1 MITVKIK
8 SIGVRELVE
17 FSLKSGDLKSSGA
30 GRQNTALDGS
40 RIHRMIQ
47 ASWDDDVSVET
58 DLRMQITA
66 GKTPLLIHGRA
77 DGLHQTGG
85 IVDEV
90 LEIKTSSFDFSEL
103 PNNILTLYFAQ
114 AKIYSH
120 ILMKESNLAQMK
132 VTLLYFQ
139 TTTEQLSKKPLSS
152 RAKKLQKF
160 SIRPCPNIKSGS
172 NLKTFC
178 MNKGRKVSKC
188 SSFPL
193 INTEKT
199 NASWPF
205 ASIRPSL
212 RKNVSSLKLRP
223 EPEKPFQCF
232 FLP

>member
-8 SIGVRELVE
+8 SIGVREPVE

-47 ASWDDDVSVET
+47 ASWDNNVSVET

-139 TTTEQLSKKPLSS
+139 TTTEQLSKNRCRHAQRSFRNFQP
-152 RAKKLQKF
+152 
-160 SIRPCPNIKSGS
+160 
-172 NLKTFC
+172 
-178 MNKGRKVSKC
+178 GRVRISKVAR
-188 SSFPL
+188 
-193 INTEKT
+193 T
-199 NASWPF
+199 
-205 ASIRPSL
+205 
-212 RKNVSSLKLRP
+212 
-223 EPEKPFQCF
+223 
-232 FLP
+232 

>member
-40 RIHRMIQ
+40 RMIQ
-47 ASWDDDVSVET
+47 ASWNDDVSVET
-58 DLRMQITA
+58 DLQMQITA

-90 LEIKTSSFDFSEL
+90 LEIKTSSFNFSEL

-139 TTTEQLSKKPLSS
+139 TTTEQLSKKTVVVTRKEASEIFN
-152 RAKKLQKF
+152 RAVSEYQKWLELENVLREQRQ
-160 SIRPCPNIKSGS
+160 SQNAQ
-172 NLKTFC
+172 
-178 MNKGRKVSKC
+178 VS
-188 SSFPL
+188 L
-193 INTEKT
+193 
-199 NASWPF
+199 
-205 ASIRPSL
+205 
-212 RKNVSSLKLRP
+212 
-223 EPEKPFQCF
+223 
-232 FLP
+232 